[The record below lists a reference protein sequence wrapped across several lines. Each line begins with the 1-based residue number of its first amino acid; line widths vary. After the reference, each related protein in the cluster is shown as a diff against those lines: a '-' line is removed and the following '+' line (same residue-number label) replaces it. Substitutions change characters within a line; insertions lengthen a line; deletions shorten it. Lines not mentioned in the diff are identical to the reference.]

1 MKYLTFDIEIA
12 RDLNKIPIAEFK
24 PEEGEKVKILQI
36 LQEPIGNEVNDYWEN
51 AIYKDGCFVLGS
63 GETYQ
68 NPLKYWHP
76 IDNTDWKRFSPLGIT
91 CAAAAS
97 SDGGLWNWWAHDG
110 RGQFTPDMNS
120 EQCFHM
126 VSYLAGLVDDGYTI
140 FTWNGLGFD
149 FSVLAEESGCTETCR
164 RLALGH
170 IDMMFHFFCSRGYPL
185 GLDTASKGMGLP
197 GKPEGM
203 DGAKAPELWPTDP
216 HKVMAYC
223 SLDAENTLAVAEAV
237 DAAGHLNWTA
247 RSGRPNSWACK
258 KWLTVK
264 EAMALPEPDTS
275 WMDDPWERSKFYG
288 WTGYEPTVP
297 SQLFDPTGVAQWDPD
312 EGSWPSGSDET
323 KPDDDYDQIEEEEW
337 REIQGE

>member
-1 MKYLTFDIEIA
+1 MKYLAFDIEIA

-24 PEEGEKVKILQI
+24 PEEGEKVKVLQ
-36 LQEPIGNEVNDYWEN
+36 QEPIGNEVNDYWEN

-63 GETYQ
+63 GETYR
-68 NPLKYWHP
+68 NPLKYWQP

-126 VSYLAGLVDDGYTI
+126 VSYLAGLVDDGYVIT
-140 FTWNGLGFD
+140 TWNGLSFD
-149 FSVLAEESGCTETCR
+149 FDILTQESGCVETCR
-164 RLALGH
+164 RLALNH
-170 IDMMFHFFCSRGYPL
+170 VDLMFHFLCSKGFGL

-203 DGAKAPELWPTDP
+203 DGAIAPQLWKNGEY
-216 HKVMAYC
+216 HRV
-223 SLDAENTLAVAEAV
+223 LDYVSWDAKNTLGVAEAV
-237 DAAGHLNWTA
+237 DRAGRLNWTA
-247 RSGRPNSWACK
+247 QSGRRNTWYCP
-258 KWLTVK
+258 KWLSVK
-264 EAMALPEPDTS
+264 EAMTIPEPDTS
-275 WMDDPWERSKFYG
+275 WMENPEKWERSRFYE
-288 WTGYEPTVP
+288 WTGHKPAP

-312 EGSWPSGSDET
+312 EGSWPSGPDET
-323 KPDDDYDQIEEEEW
+323 KSDDDYDQIEEDEW